1 MGAASTAPKPPLEE
15 GRMSRSKISIEKA
28 EQGIK
33 HCHTCDRDKP
43 YSAFHTDHSK
53 WDGKEHRCK
62 ECAAKHRDEFLA
74 QLKDQVFTAYG
85 NKCACCGEPNRV
97 FLILDHVYGGGSK
110 LRRENGSTQP
120 YRDAKRR
127 GFPPDYQKFVCLS
140 CGHAENADLN
150 AARNIA
156 GRAYVITPIVELMFG
171 STSPDFSLGR

>member
-1 MGAASTAPKPPLEE
+1 
-15 GRMSRSKISIEKA
+15 MSRSKISIEKA

-110 LRRENGSTQP
+110 LRRENGST
-120 YRDAKRR
+120 KRCSQYCGQGVGHHANR
-127 GFPPDYQKFVCLS
+127 G
-140 CGHAENADLN
+140 ADVWFYKPRL
-150 AARNIA
+150 
-156 GRAYVITPIVELMFG
+156 
-171 STSPDFSLGR
+171 